1 MRTNMAETQ
10 DILQYI
16 YNKSSGKIADYP
28 WFEEVLANNKLVSYF
43 QPIVDANKNPIAYE
57 SFVRAE
63 LEDGTMASGGVIMQT
78 GAALNI
84 EHALDKFLHKN
95 AIEEFAKYKLQGSL
109 SLNFISG
116 FIQLPAKYLEG
127 LSEAAE
133 KHLLL
138 PGRVIMDV
146 SKTEDLQNLDQL
158 SEVATY
164 CHNRG
169 YEMALDDVKTVKQLS
184 DILKK
189 FTPDYVKIDHAL
201 TANVSKT
208 DVKKQITGM
217 IDLAHKNACKVI
229 VEGIESAE
237 SFELFK
243 KMGAE
248 FFQGY
253 YFSKP
258 MAAEEIAKLNKTK
271 KQAS

>member
-1 MRTNMAETQ
+1 MAETQ

-16 YNKSSGKIADYP
+16 YNKSSGKISEYP
-28 WFEEVLANNKLVSYF
+28 WFEEVLKENKLVSYF
-43 QPIVDANKNPIAYE
+43 QPIVDADKKPMAYE

-84 EHALDKFLHKN
+84 EHALDKYLHRT
-95 AIEEFAKYKLQGSL
+95 AIEDFAKNGLVGSL

-133 KHLLL
+133 KHNLL

-146 SKTEDLQNLDQL
+146 SKTEDLENLEQL
-158 SEVATY
+158 ASIGEY
-164 CHNRG
+164 CGERG
-169 YEMALDDVKTVKQLS
+169 YEMALDDVKTTKQLR

-189 FTPDYVKIDHAL
+189 FTPDYVKIDHIL
-201 TANVSKT
+201 TANMKKE
-208 DVKKQITGM
+208 DVKKEVIGM
-217 IDLAHKNACKVI
+217 VQTAHKHGCKI
-229 VEGIESAE
+229 IAEGIENEE
-237 SFELFK
+237 SFEMFK
-243 KMGAE
+243 KLGAE

-258 MAAEEIAKLNKTK
+258 MAAEKISK
-271 KQAS
+271 KD

>member
-1 MRTNMAETQ
+1 MAETQ

-28 WFEEVLANNKLVSYF
+28 WFEEVLENNKLVSYF
-43 QPIVDANKNPIAYE
+43 QPIVDAQKKPIAYE

-63 LEDGTMASGGVIMQT
+63 LEDGTMASGAVIMQT

-95 AIEEFAKYKLQGSL
+95 AIEEFALHKLSGSL

-133 KHLLL
+133 RHLLL

-158 SEVATY
+158 ASIGDY
-164 CHNRG
+164 CHERG
-169 YEMALDDVKTVKQLS
+169 YEMALDDVKTVKQLTG
-184 DILKK
+184 ILKK
-189 FTPDYVKIDHAL
+189 FVPTYVKIDHNL
-201 TANVSKT
+201 TANISKA
-208 DVKKQITGM
+208 DVKKQVVGM
-217 IDLAHKNACKVI
+217 IELAHKNGCKVI
-229 VEGIESAE
+229 VEGIESEE
-237 SFELFK
+237 SFEVFK
-243 KMGAE
+243 KFGVE
-248 FFQGY
+248 FYQGY
-253 YFSKP
+253 YFSRP
-258 MAAEEIAKLNKTK
+258 MAAEEIAKANKAANK
-271 KQAS
+271 AAYKAS